1 MWATGDKTLTFC
13 FMLEEPCLQ
22 PWWGC
27 TSSRGLACSEDGAG
41 YDGVGALWAQ
51 LQPLSILQ
59 QRLLSSVGKKER
71 IPRERQEMMCG
82 MNENTVLR
90 GWAAASA
97 SLLLS
102 LWGWASTPL
111 LRSQGDEGAWPEGPK
126 ILFQDVMVLVIHIFH
141 CLFSR
146 F

>member
-1 MWATGDKTLTFC
+1 
-13 FMLEEPCLQ
+13 
-22 PWWGC
+22 
-27 TSSRGLACSEDGAG
+27 
-41 YDGVGALWAQ
+41 
-51 LQPLSILQ
+51 
-59 QRLLSSVGKKER
+59 
-71 IPRERQEMMCG
+71 MMCG